1 MAVPHILQTI
11 ESTDLSTW
19 IRESP
24 NFFAFYGIL
33 TFHAVGLVM
42 IAGPSLIIGLRLL
55 GVAKDMALA
64 PLKKLFPIIWWGL
77 GINIISG
84 LLLLYS
90 YPTKGLTNPQFWAKM
105 LCVLLGAIVTR
116 KIQIRMSAVPGE
128 AEIKIM
134 QETKGLAYA
143 VIFLWL
149 CVISIG
155 KFLPYTYTYL
165 FYGMRGHG

>member
-1 MAVPHILQTI
+1 MIFQTI
-11 ESTDLSTW
+11 EESAFSTW

-42 IAGPSLIIGLRLL
+42 IAGPAVIIGLRLL
-55 GVAKDMALA
+55 GVAKDMPLA
-64 PLKKLFPIIWWGL
+64 PMKRLFPIIWWGL
-77 GINIISG
+77 VINIISG

-90 YPTKGLTNPQFWAKM
+90 YPTKGLTNWQFYAKM

-116 KIQIRMSAVPGE
+116 RIQKTMEADPSASDST
-128 AEIKIM
+128 IM
-134 QETKGLAYA
+134 ERTRGMAFA
-143 VIFLWL
+143 VIFLWGA
-149 CVISIG
+149 VISIG

-165 FYGMRGHG
+165 FYGIRGNS